1 MRGKLCQAVAAIAI
15 AASAQAACAMSA
27 PSTSAA
33 ECTVTG
39 GDKLPAES
47 GGADALCTAIKKA
60 VEARIPGVGFEA
72 KVTVVS
78 DWKMG
83 ATITTADG
91 RHLPE
96 QKHVV
101 MDAKLNRTSFERF
114 ANSLADKVAGLPR
127 PSKG

>member
-1 MRGKLCQAVAAIAI
+1 MRGKLCSAVAALAL

-33 ECTVTG
+33 ECRVTG
-39 GDKLPAES
+39 GDKLPADS
-47 GGADALCTAIKKA
+47 GGADALCAAIKKA
-60 VEARIPGVGFEA
+60 VAAKIPGVGFTAEV
-72 KVTVVS
+72 KIVS

-91 RHLPE
+91 RRLPE
-96 QKHVV
+96 QRHVV

-114 ANSLADKVAGLPR
+114 ANVLAAKVAETP
-127 PSKG
+127 PVKG